1 MIFQTKSMGY
11 KKININYNNQSLKI
25 NINELWYFQRLL
37 QTINIYY
44 KKDQNINKSI
54 LLKIPGTGK
63 YLKLGIKNFIQI
75 NNAVKDKIELYK
87 NNLHI

>member
-1 MIFQTKSMGY
+1 MIFQTKSMG
-11 KKININYNNQSLKI
+11 
-25 NINELWYFQRLL
+25 
-37 QTINIYY
+37 Y